1 MTMGELA
8 ASIAH
13 EVNQPIA
20 AAITKANACMRWLAG
35 DFPNLGGACGC
46 DENREGLNA
55 CCGNHQPDPPALQ
68 EGYSAT
74 RVGGCPS
81 TPFIASMQ
89 VTMRFIMTCCN
100 RTRSPRDDR
109 SAAHRG
115 NANLVTVSDTVAG
128 LPVQQADQIFTAFFT
143 TKLQGTGMELP
154 ISRSIVESHGGR
166 LWAAGNSPRG
176 ASFFCPLPTKV
187 EAHE

>member
-1 MTMGELA
+1 
-8 ASIAH
+8 
-13 EVNQPIA
+13 
-20 AAITKANACMRWLAG
+20 
-35 DFPNLGGACGC
+35 
-46 DENREGLNA
+46 
-55 CCGNHQPDPPALQ
+55 
-68 EGYSAT
+68 
-74 RVGGCPS
+74 
-81 TPFIASMQ
+81 MQ

-109 SAAHRG
+109 SAAQRG
-115 NANLVTVSDTVAG
+115 NANLVTVNDTGAG
-128 LPVQQADQIFTAFFT
+128 LPVQQADQIFKAFFT